1 MRPLS
6 PMDAQRRLSLA
17 RNPGIYMSAGHRRA
31 LETIAGMRT
40 EYMALNRADE
50 NGEWHQVTPWS
61 VEWPFRTGHAPDP
74 RFDKVI
80 RRYVTEPEVT
90 E

>member
-1 MRPLS
+1 MNLMTPEEARLTIRDTEEMRPDLLKS
-6 PMDAQRRLSLA
+6 W
-17 RNPGIYMSAGHRRA
+17 RA
-31 LETIAGMRT
+31 LETIAGMRA

-61 VEWPFRTGHAPDP
+61 AEWPFRTGHVPDP

-80 RRYVTEPEVT
+80 RRYVTEPE
-90 E
+90 EA

>member
-1 MRPLS
+1 MNLMTPEEARLTIRDTEEMRPDLLKS
-6 PMDAQRRLSLA
+6 W
-17 RNPGIYMSAGHRRA
+17 RA
-31 LETIAGMRT
+31 LETIAGMRA

-61 VEWPFRTGHAPDP
+61 TEWPFHTGHVPDP

-80 RRYVTEPEVT
+80 RRYVTEPE
-90 E
+90 EA

>member
-1 MRPLS
+1 MCNENAAPT
-6 PMDAQRRLSLA
+6 LA
-17 RNPGIYMSAGHRRA
+17 AM
-31 LETIAGMRT
+31 IAGMRA

-61 VEWPFRTGHAPDP
+61 TEWPFHTGHVPDP

-80 RRYVTEPEVT
+80 RRYVTEPE
-90 E
+90 EIK